1 MQLALKTH
9 VTLSPIQAIRSK
21 LNQNST
27 RFACS
32 HFPVLPK
39 GYNYVFAGSSDWYRG
54 LSATFVTGQHLIW
67 FWWIYKQ

>member
-1 MQLALKTH
+1 MQLALKTR

-39 GYNYVFAGSSDWYRG
+39 SYMYLLGV
-54 LSATFVTGQHLIW
+54 LIGTVDCL
-67 FWWIYKQ
+67 QPL